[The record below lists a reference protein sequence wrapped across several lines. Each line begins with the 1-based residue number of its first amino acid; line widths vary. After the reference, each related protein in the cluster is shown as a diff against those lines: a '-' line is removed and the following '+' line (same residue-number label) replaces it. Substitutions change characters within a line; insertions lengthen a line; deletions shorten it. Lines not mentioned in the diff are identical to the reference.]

1 MEARFPVGYF
11 LLIHCNRYDHIFPYQ
26 HSVDV
31 WGLGAVLYHL
41 LSGDPPFTAKH
52 DPQGEDM
59 LWTVMHVPVNW
70 ERLSMVGVSHLGV
83 GFLSRMLVTDASMRA
98 CDEELLD
105 HHWVQVAEGPA
116 DASDCV
122 LSDPTERLNAHASQL
137 SLGEEEVAGA
147 KGPVIDP
154 TEDPRA
160 SKRARAWGPDTTRN
174 PWGETA
180 SMVVRNQQRDNW
192 ADGPQLNTILSP
204 PILPVNDVGNPPQL
218 NRLFGEI
225 GTSALAS
232 SGALGVQGNRALQV
246 QEAGPGSYE
255 VSFDELYDDSRDASL
270 NGANAVTES
279 NKDAKQG
286 TTQDHIQ
293 NLQRL
298 PGPTH
303 IGSAPS
309 LLGTE
314 ALVGRLNMTSIGSGA
329 AAQPENGK
337 LANPNLIKEP
347 GSPSSQSHSKRSSQ
361 DMLPP
366 EIEGA
371 SKRLKTGVESASGQS
386 RNTFGGYPPA
396 RRASIE
402 ELRQKTMSPMSR
414 PDSQTSNYGV
424 YQEGQQ
430 SRGAYKSDYDL
441 PTTVFNSRESSQR
454 PGAEN
459 DVIMGDDG
467 DIDEE
472 VLRLEEALAA
482 AKAKKAAKA
491 ASRNDSRAS
500 SRPASSH
507 GHPNPSTHQPM
518 TGSAVFDATAYLAP
532 TATASFVKPPLR
544 FGKLQPTRGSIQ
556 TPSIYI
562 TERLT
567 TYGRRPDSTFVHPNP
582 REDRIPKQA
591 LDIQMWYPGIEA
603 DIDAGKTNWMN
614 HPKLEAILQTRTSLY
629 VLVNGVKLKK
639 GRGEYLWGRLR
650 TGDEI
655 TVVDPKSSAKTARD
669 AEFLRFRC
677 EFFVGLS
684 KNIRKQG
691 EKPFV
696 VEVEKDKFKV
706 AEERKSRES
715 SAALGAS
722 EGASKVKGK
731 GREVHDAPATFGAN
745 NDNNNDAGKS

>member
-1 MEARFPVGYF
+1 M
-11 LLIHCNRYDHIFPYQ
+11 
-26 HSVDV
+26 
-31 WGLGAVLYHL
+31 LYHL
-41 LSGDPPFTAKH
+41 LSGEPPYTAKH

-59 LWTVMHVPVNW
+59 LWALMHEPVKW

-83 GFLSRMLVTDASMRA
+83 EFLSRMLVTDASMRA
-98 CDEELLD
+98 SDEELLQ
-105 HHWVQVAEGPA
+105 HPWAQVAEGPA

-122 LSDPTERLNAHASQL
+122 LSDPAERLNAHASQL
-137 SLGEEEVAGA
+137 NLGEEEVAGPT
-147 KGPVIDP
+147 GPVVDG

-160 SKRARAWGPDTTRN
+160 SKRARAWVPDMTRN
-174 PWGETA
+174 VWGETA
-180 SMVVRNQQRDNW
+180 SMVVRNHQRENW
-192 ADGPQLNTILSP
+192 AVEPPLDTIFP
-204 PILPVNDVGNPPQL
+204 PPPLPGLDMGNPPQS

-246 QEAGPGSYE
+246 QGTGPGSYN
-255 VSFDELYDDSRDASL
+255 VSSDDLYDDSRVVSPD
-270 NGANAVTES
+270 GANAVAET
-279 NKDAKQG
+279 NQNHNRG
-286 TTQDHIQ
+286 TTQHHIQ
-293 NLQRL
+293 NPQLL
-298 PGPTH
+298 PGPTQ

-314 ALVGRLNMTSIGSGA
+314 ALVGQLNMASIGSGA
-329 AAQPENGK
+329 SAQAENGK
-337 LANPNLIKEP
+337 AANPNLSKEP
-347 GSPSSQSHSKRSSQ
+347 DSPSSRSPSKRSSP

-371 SKRLKTGVESASGQS
+371 SKRLKIGVELASGQS
-386 RNTFGGYPPA
+386 RNTFEGYPPA
-396 RRASIE
+396 HHGSIE
-402 ELRQKTMSPMSR
+402 ELRQKTMSPMSGPESR
-414 PDSQTSNYGV
+414 TSNNGV

-441 PTTVFNSRESSQR
+441 PTTAFNSRESSQH
-454 PGAEN
+454 PAAE
-459 DVIMGDDG
+459 DDIVMGDDG
-467 DIDEE
+467 DSDEE

-491 ASRNDSRAS
+491 ASRTDSRAS

-507 GHPNPSTHQPM
+507 GHPTLTTHQPI
-518 TGSAVFDATAYLAP
+518 TGSAVFDATVHLAP
-532 TATASFVKPPLR
+532 SATASFVKPPLR
-544 FGKLQPTRGSIQ
+544 FGNLQPTRGSIN

-614 HPKLEAILQTRTSLY
+614 HPKLEAILRTRTSLY
-629 VLVNGVKLKK
+629 VSVNGVKLKK
-639 GRGEYLWGRLR
+639 GQGEYLWGRLR

-655 TVVDPKSSAKTARD
+655 TVVEPKKGGTTARD
-669 AEFLRFRC
+669 MEFLRFRC

-715 SAALGAS
+715 SAALGGGAT
-722 EGASKVKGK
+722 EGATGTVQGGK
-731 GREVHDAPATFGAN
+731 GRDVYDAAAASNAAAFGAN
-745 NDNNNDAGKS
+745 NKTNNNNAGKS